1 MEWNDHIQD
10 HIGQKKLTKSAPGIH
25 VQTQRHTVPKRH
37 IWQQRRKNNHQITKF
52 TLSVIP
58 EPNQTSPETFKL
70 SSSTMLGMDLNRA
83 RKLATCIKE
92 GGGGIFHQCLLIND
106 FTN

>member
-1 MEWNDHIQD
+1 MAIKEKPCSH
-10 HIGQKKLTKSAPGIH
+10 
-25 VQTQRHTVPKRH
+25 
-37 IWQQRRKNNHQITKF
+37 KF

-83 RKLATCIKE
+83 RKLATYKLSE
-92 GGGGIFHQCLLIND
+92 EKIFYQCLLTND
-106 FTN
+106 FSRLEGMAVFTDQSFHQ

>member
-1 MEWNDHIQD
+1 MAIKEKPCSH
-10 HIGQKKLTKSAPGIH
+10 
-25 VQTQRHTVPKRH
+25 
-37 IWQQRRKNNHQITKF
+37 KF

-83 RKLATCIKE
+83 RKLATYELSEEKNILSVLAGRRFLSWKE
-92 GGGGIFHQCLLIND
+92 
-106 FTN
+106 

>member
-1 MEWNDHIQD
+1 MAIEEKACSH
-10 HIGQKKLTKSAPGIH
+10 
-25 VQTQRHTVPKRH
+25 
-37 IWQQRRKNNHQITKF
+37 KF

-83 RKLATCIKE
+83 RKLATYKLSEEKNILSVLAGRRFLSWKE
-92 GGGGIFHQCLLIND
+92 
-106 FTN
+106 